1 MNMKRSLSYA
11 AASAFLLC
19 ADFAAAQVSFSLDKA
34 SYGISENIVAS
45 WTNGL
50 GNANDWIGIYP
61 RGITP
66 IPGSS
71 AYLYVNGT
79 QSATVGVVDG
89 SVTFTP
95 AFLPGPGAWTAWY
108 LIDEGYTPAAEGVDF
123 DINIDVGLD
132 SFSLDKASYGS
143 GEDIIASWTAGPG
156 NANDWIGIY
165 PRGVTPSTGSSGW
178 LYVNGTT
185 TATEGVVEGSVTF
198 TPLSLPGAGDWTA
211 WYLLEDGY
219 TPAAEGVDF
228 TIINEAAAIVS
239 FSSSSQFIDN
249 EPIILSWSL
258 DDAGGNA
265 VIDSLTLE
273 DGINPPIDV
282 TALTSIDVNPAVNTD
297 YTLILN
303 GGADTRLV
311 TVFKDT
317 GSSDAFSLDRI
328 IYTPE
333 EEVVVRWA
341 NATGGSNDWIGIY
354 RDGDTPGTVP
364 STSWNYLDGTQVG
377 GGFFP
382 SGSMIFPPLPE
393 GDYFLV
399 LLLNDGY
406 TIEQGPIRFKVS
418 QAARTRFKVTDI
430 SYDQVNKQVTM
441 TWTSSPNRVYTVFY
455 SDDGK
460 FNFNSDVDDS
470 VVSGGDTTTLTFS
483 NPMPD
488 ARRLFFRVSENRF

>member
-1 MNMKRSLSYA
+1 MNMKRLLACAS
-11 AASAFLLC
+11 ASAFLLC
-19 ADFAAAQVSFSLDKA
+19 AEFAAAQVSFSLDKA
-34 SYGISENIVAS
+34 SYGVSENITAS

-79 QSATVGVVDG
+79 QSATVGVVEG

-95 AFLPGPGAWTAWY
+95 AFLPGPGSWTAWY
-108 LIDEGYTPAAEGVDF
+108 LIDEGYTPATEGVDF
-123 DINIDVGLD
+123 DINIDVALD

-143 GEDIIASWTAGPG
+143 SEDIIASWTAGPG
-156 NANDWIGIY
+156 NTNDWIGIY

-185 TATEGVVEGSVTF
+185 TATEGVVNGSVTF
-198 TPLSLPGAGDWTA
+198 TPFSLPGAGDWTA

-228 TIINEAAAIVS
+228 TIINEAASIVS
-239 FSSSSQFIDN
+239 FSSSSQFIGN
-249 EPIILSWSL
+249 EPITLSWSL
-258 DDAGGNA
+258 DDVGGNA
-265 VIDSLTLE
+265 AIDGLTLE
-273 DGINPPIDV
+273 DGINPSIDV
-282 TALTSIDVNPAVNTD
+282 NGLTSIDVNPAANTD

-303 GGADTRLV
+303 GGADTRLI
-311 TVFKDT
+311 TVLKDT
-317 GSSDAFSLDRI
+317 GSSAAFSLDRI

-333 EEVVVRWA
+333 EDVVVRWTE
-341 NATGGSNDWIGIY
+341 ATGGPYDWIGIY
-354 RDGDTPGTVP
+354 KLGDTPGSVP

-382 SGSMIFPPLPE
+382 SGSMSFAPFPE
-393 GDYFLV
+393 GDYFVV

-418 QAARTRFKVTDI
+418 QSGRIRFKVTQV
-430 SYDQVNKQVTM
+430 SYDQANEQVTM

-488 ARRLFFRVSENRF
+488 SQRLFFRVSENRL

>member
-1 MNMKRSLSYA
+1 MNMKRLLA
-11 AASAFLLC
+11 CASTLLLF
-19 ADFAAAQVSFSLDKA
+19 ADFAVAQVSFSLDKA
-34 SYGISENIVAS
+34 SYGSSENIVAS

-61 RGITP
+61 RGVTP
-66 IPGSS
+66 SLGSS

-95 AFLPGPGAWTAWY
+95 VDLPGPGSWTAWY

-123 DINIDVGLD
+123 DINIDVGLG

-143 GEDIIASWTAGPG
+143 SEDIIASWTVAPG

-185 TATEGVVEGSVTF
+185 VATEGVVDGSVTF

-228 TIINEAAAIVS
+228 TIINESAAIVS
-239 FSSSSQFIDN
+239 FSSSSQFIGN
-249 EPIILSWSL
+249 ELITLSWSL

-265 VIDSLTLE
+265 AIDSLALE
-273 DGINPPIDV
+273 DGINPSIDV
-282 TALTSIDVNPAVNTD
+282 TALTSIDVNPTANTD

-303 GGADTRLV
+303 GGVDTRLI

-317 GSSDAFSLDRI
+317 GSGAAFSLDRI
-328 IYTPE
+328 IYTPQ
-333 EEVVVRWA
+333 EEVVVRWT
-341 NATGGSNDWIGIY
+341 NATGGGYDWIGIY
-354 RDGDTPGTVP
+354 KLGDTPGSVP
-364 STSWNYLDGTQVG
+364 STAWSYLDGTQVG

-393 GDYFLV
+393 GDYFVV
-399 LLLNDGY
+399 LLLNDGH
-406 TIEQGPIRFKVS
+406 TIEQGPVRFKVS
-418 QAARTRFKVTDI
+418 QAGRTRFKVTDI

-455 SDDGK
+455 SDGGN

-483 NPMPD
+483 NPVPD
-488 ARRLFFRVSENRF
+488 AQRLFFRVSENRL